1 MLDGGDDE
9 ALSLFFFDLA
19 TFEIV
24 VDESL
29 RPAFVG
35 GDLGGETACGN
46 ETFSSLGATG
56 FGSTCTGGGADRGGV
71 AGGKNWNRIDINIV
85 IRYL

>member
-1 MLDGGDDE
+1 MCVCVCVPLT
-9 ALSLFFFDLA
+9 S
-19 TFEIV
+19 
-24 VDESL
+24 S
-29 RPAFVG
+29 
-35 GDLGGETACGN
+35 N